1 MNDMTLIGLAGLA
14 TQLFCE
20 RLLPTV
26 WPKFDRLTAQ
36 QKRLTVVIV
45 AAVFVAAGMQL
56 SCMGYLPYECPTSAD
71 ALDVFSQTVQAVVV
85 SQGVHLILKKD

>member
-20 RLLPTV
+20 RFLPVV
-26 WPKFDRLTAQ
+26 WPRFLVLTSQ

-45 AAVFVAAGMQL
+45 AGLFVAVGMQL

-71 ALDVFSQTVQAVVV
+71 ALDVFASTVQAVVV